1 MSAKIN
7 SQMYKMCDL
16 SLKKKNWMSAHRR
29 FGQQSIKCFTDTLD
43 YVERHYPCSPD
54 MYLFKIKNTKV
65 VGRYK

>member
-1 MSAKIN
+1 
-7 SQMYKMCDL
+7 
-16 SLKKKNWMSAHRR
+16 MSAHRR